1 MLTQE
6 RLEKLADF
14 LKADAERANKLAE
27 MSPEEAVQVIND
39 AGNDF
44 TVDEVKAF
52 GEGFKTA
59 AAQGELSED
68 NLDQVSGGSAILIS
82 AAAAKVYL
90 SCIAIGVT
98 LGTGA
103 GTNWKW

>member
-6 RLEKLADF
+6 RIEKLADF
-14 LKADAERANKLAE
+14 LKADVDRANKLAE
-27 MSPEEAVQVIND
+27 MSPEEVATVINNE
-39 AGNDF
+39 GYDF
-44 TVDEVKAF
+44 TVDEIKEF
-52 GEGFKTA
+52 GEGFKAA
-59 AAQGELSED
+59 AAQGELSEE
-68 NLDQVSGGSAILIS
+68 NLDQVSGGVILIT

-90 SCIAIGVT
+90 SCVAIGVT